1 MSTAGRAGERL
12 GPPARVGRPSARLVP
27 RRPVSSTFRMRTV
40 VEPLEGNKV
49 KLSVEIEDTEFDR
62 ALDEAARKLAR
73 EVRMP
78 GFRPGKVPRR
88 VLEARI
94 GSDTLRQEAL
104 RESLPAFYATALRE
118 SDVDAIAPPE
128 IDITAGEEK
137 GPLAF
142 DAVVEI
148 RPTITVPGYGGL
160 QVTVDR
166 PAATDEELTRQI
178 DRLRGNDAVLT
189 EVQRPVQD
197 GDNVTIDIKTS
208 RTGDDGE
215 EAVEGLSADDFL
227 YEVGSEAI
235 VPELDAHLRGASV
248 GEILVF
254 GAPIASGDEMQ
265 FEVNVKDIKEKVLPD
280 LTDEWVT
287 ESSEFTSVADLR
299 ADLRSRVEM
308 VKRVQAT
315 MSLRD
320 LALGALV
327 ELVAEDP
334 PEPLVETE
342 VERRLHDL
350 AHRLEQQGA
359 TVDQYLSATGQ
370 DGDGLVAE
378 MRAGAVAAVKADL
391 ALRALADA
399 EGLEADDD
407 DIDAEVARIAQS
419 VGRSVNQVRRNLA
432 SADQMPAVRSDVRKT
447 KALAWLVEHVT
458 IVDAEGQPID
468 RADLEPQPAAEAV
481 PSDREDGGA
490 PAHDTPEASEES
502 SA

>member
-1 MSTAGRAGERL
+1 
-12 GPPARVGRPSARLVP
+12 
-27 RRPVSSTFRMRTV
+27 MRTV

-49 KLSVEIEDTEFDR
+49 KLSVEIEDTEFNR

-88 VLEARI
+88 VLEARL

-104 RESLPAFYATALRE
+104 RESLPTFYATALRE

-128 IDITAGEEK
+128 IDITAGEEQ

-148 RPTITVPGYGGL
+148 RPTITVPGYAGL
-160 QVTVDR
+160 QITVER
-166 PAATDEELTRQI
+166 PAATDEEITRQI

-189 EVQRPVQD
+189 EVQRPAQD
-197 GDNVTIDIKTS
+197 GDNVTIDIKTT
-208 RTGDDGE
+208 RTGEDGE
-215 EAVEGLSADDFL
+215 EAIDGLSADDFL

-248 GEILVF
+248 GDVLSF
-254 GAPIASGDEMQ
+254 GAPIQSGDDMQ
-265 FEVNVKDIKEKVLPD
+265 FEVNVKDIKEKVLPE
-280 LTDEWVT
+280 LTDEWVA
-287 ESSEFTSVADLR
+287 ESSEFTTVADLQG
-299 ADLRSRVEM
+299 DLRSRVEM

-320 LALGALV
+320 LGLAALV

-334 PEPLVETE
+334 PAPLVDAEI
-342 VERRLHDL
+342 ERRLHDL

-359 TVDQYLSATGQ
+359 TVDQYLGATGQ
-370 DGDGLVAE
+370 TGEALVGE
-378 MRAGAVAAVKADL
+378 MRTGAVAAVKADL

-399 EGLEADDD
+399 EGLDADDEE
-407 DIDAEVARIAQS
+407 IEAEVARIAES
-419 VGRSVNQVRRNLA
+419 IGRPVNQVRRNLT
-432 SADQMPAVRSDVRKT
+432 SADQMPAVRSDVRKA
-447 KALAWLVEHVT
+447 KALAWLMEHVT
-458 IVDAEGQPID
+458 IVDPEGQPID
-468 RADLEPQPAAEAV
+468 RADLEPQPAAEAA

-490 PAHDTPEASEES
+490 PADETPEASEEKS
-502 SA
+502 P

>member
-1 MSTAGRAGERL
+1 
-12 GPPARVGRPSARLVP
+12 
-27 RRPVSSTFRMRTV
+27 MRTV

-49 KLSVEIEDTEFDR
+49 KLSVEIEDTEFNR

-128 IDITAGEEK
+128 IDITAGEEE

-148 RPTITVPGYGGL
+148 RPIITIPGYGGL

-166 PAATDEELTRQI
+166 PVATDEEIIRQI
-178 DRLRGNDAVLT
+178 DRLRGNDSVLT
-189 EVQRPVQD
+189 EVERPAQD
-197 GDNVTIDIKTS
+197 GDNVTVDIKTT
-208 RTGDDGE
+208 RQAEAGE
-215 EAVEGLSADDFL
+215 EAVGGLSADDFL

-235 VPELDAHLRGASV
+235 VPELDAQLRGAAV
-248 GEILVF
+248 GAVLTF
-254 GAPIASGDEMQ
+254 AAPIPDGDEMQ
-265 FEVNVKDIKEKVLPD
+265 FEVHVKDIKEKVLPE

-287 ESSEFTSVADLR
+287 ESSEFTSLAELQ

-327 ELVAEDP
+327 ELVADDP
-334 PEPLVETE
+334 PEPLVEAE

-359 TVDQYLSATGQ
+359 TVDQYMAATGQ
-370 DGDGLVAE
+370 DGAGLVAE
-378 MRAGAVAAVKADL
+378 LRTGSEAAVKADL

-399 EGLEADDD
+399 EDLDADADE
-407 DIDAEVARIAQS
+407 IEAEVGRIAES
-419 VGRSVNQVRRNLA
+419 VGRPVNQVRRNLL
-432 SADQMPAVRSDVRKT
+432 SADQMPAVRSDVRKA
-447 KALAWLVEHVT
+447 KALAWLMEHVT
-458 IVDAEGQPID
+458 IVDPEGQPID
-468 RADLEPQPAAEAV
+468 RADLEPQTAAEAAS
-481 PSDREDGGA
+481 SDREDGGP
-490 PAHDTPEASEES
+490 PADEAPEASEES